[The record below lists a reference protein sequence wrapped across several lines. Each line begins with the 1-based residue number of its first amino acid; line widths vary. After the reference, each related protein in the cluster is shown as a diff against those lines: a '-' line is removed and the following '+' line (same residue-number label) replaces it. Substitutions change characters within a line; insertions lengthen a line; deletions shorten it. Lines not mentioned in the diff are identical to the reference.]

1 MDQMRHLHRTAHVSS
16 KTILR
21 NTMNCVENFG
31 IRNDD
36 SDPKHEVAC
45 MECMKG
51 LDIDQSRKSIAEEIS
66 DI

>member
-21 NTMNCVENFG
+21 NTMNCAENFG
-31 IRNDD
+31 IIDDD
-36 SDPKHEVAC
+36 SDLKHEVPRI
-45 MECMKG
+45 ECMKG

>member
-1 MDQMRHLHRTAHVSS
+1 
-16 KTILR
+16 
-21 NTMNCVENFG
+21 MNCVENFG

-36 SDPKHEVAC
+36 SDPKHEVPC